1 MSDPQRYPTDDE
13 RAVIDALKAQ
23 GIKVPAGF
31 RQQCHIA
38 NACFWLAEK
47 PPGGWG
53 ETRQA
58 VRQLDDVAG
67 NITEEQAVA
76 AVRTAGGKI
85 HPDRN

>member
-1 MSDPQRYPTDDE
+1 MSEQQRYLADDE

-23 GIKVPAGF
+23 GIKLPAGF
-31 RQQCHIA
+31 GQQAHIA

-76 AVRTAGGKI
+76 AVRTAGGKV